1 MSFQPTEQAPTRD
14 GVGARPEPSNLAVAA
29 RVAQLLLAEHE
40 NVDHRDL
47 FALNRAH
54 GALVETVR
62 ILLRAVDAEANA
74 GNVLGSQEVFSGS
87 RKNPSELGPRCP
99 AAHPEDPT
107 PCSGQPTVTVLD
119 AKNAGADGCQH
130 HAARLLA
137 SLDGGR
143 VYGLPHATPGTAI
156 RVFKAAAGIRPFPW
170 VDGPRTR
177 DEQLSRDEVRARGE
191 QQ

>member
-1 MSFQPTEQAPTRD
+1 MTGIPAEQAPTTT
-14 GVGARPEPSNLAVAA
+14 VGAPPSALPEPSDLHTAIRVGQKMLATYGNTSGYDIYAY
-29 RVAQLLLAEHE
+29 AQAHGGLAE
-40 NVDHRDL
+40 
-47 FALNRAH
+47 AL
-54 GALVETVR
+54 R
-62 ILLRAVDAEANA
+62 ILLRALNAEPAA
-74 GNVLGSQEVFSGS
+74 EGVSGT
-87 RKNPSELGPRCP
+87 PDTPRCP

-119 AKNAGADGCQH
+119 AKNASADGCQH

-156 RVFKAAAGIRPFPW
+156 RVFKAAASIRPFPW

-177 DEQLSRDEVRARGE
+177 DEQLSREEVRARGE
-191 QQ
+191 GQ

>member
-1 MSFQPTEQAPTRD
+1 LNSTVPNGGGVPTPT
-14 GVGARPEPSNLAVAA
+14 VPEPSDLDTAI
-29 RVAQLLLAEHE
+29 RVAQRMLADYG
-40 NVDHRDL
+40 NTSGYDIY
-47 FALNRAH
+47 AYAQAH
-54 GALVETVR
+54 GGLTEALR
-62 ILLRAVDAEANA
+62 ILLRALDSEPDVEKLPD
-74 GNVLGSQEVFSGS
+74 SGKLS
-87 RKNPSELGPRCP
+87 PRCP

-107 PCSGQPTVTVLD
+107 PCTGPPTVTVLD

-130 HAARLLA
+130 HAARMLA

-170 VDGPRTR
+170 VEGLRTR